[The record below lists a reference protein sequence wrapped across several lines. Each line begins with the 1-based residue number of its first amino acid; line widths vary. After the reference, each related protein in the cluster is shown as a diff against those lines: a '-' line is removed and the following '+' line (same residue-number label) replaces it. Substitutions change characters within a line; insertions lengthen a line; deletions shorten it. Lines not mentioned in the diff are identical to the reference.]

1 MMKNRKRKK
10 HPSEDAMFKTPP
22 ASANDFTGFV
32 QQMPLEYEE
41 AENYSRLFDVP
52 VEKSE
57 KKSKKSHFSSLQD

>member
-1 MMKNRKRKK
+1 MMKTEKRKK

-41 AENYSRLFDVP
+41 AENYSHLFDVP

-57 KKSKKSHFSSLQD
+57 KKKQKNSL

>member
-1 MMKNRKRKK
+1 MKIIKRRK

-32 QQMPLEYEE
+32 QQMPFESEE
-41 AENYSRLFDVP
+41 AEAYSHLFDVP

-57 KKSKKSHFSSLQD
+57 KKAEKSCFNVLQD